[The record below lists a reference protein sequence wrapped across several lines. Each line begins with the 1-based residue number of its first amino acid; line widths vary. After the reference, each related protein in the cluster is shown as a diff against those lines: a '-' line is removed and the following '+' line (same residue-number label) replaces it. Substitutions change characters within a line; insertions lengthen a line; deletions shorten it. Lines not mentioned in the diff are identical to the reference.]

1 MLDIMMSFSTW
12 DIGAF
17 LNIFWTTT
25 DLVTK
30 LGQLIDINKSNN
42 FQESFQQSG
51 GLELSSR
58 VFSIYPCSNYSIT
71 NDVKIPV
78 FHFFWKSD

>member
-42 FQESFQQSG
+42 FQESFQQFG

-58 VFSIYPCSNYSIT
+58 FFSIYPYSNYSIT